1 MVRAR
6 SEPGNSCQ
14 KANLARRYTRQCV
27 NSAFIGIFYV
37 RGIATYSRTGTY

>member
-1 MVRAR
+1 LPEGNLVRR
-6 SEPGNSCQ
+6 F
-14 KANLARRYTRQCV
+14 TRNCI